1 MARYWLLCLLMASLA
16 WGGSASAQQP
26 EPSQPPA
33 GPNAAPAPEN
43 GAKNSPPVAAV
54 PPDAPV
60 ITIPGLCDHP
70 SDQPAPPNCTTVVTR
85 ADFEKAMELLHPGSH
100 KPALKVFAIKYAN
113 YLITAYRAQEMG
125 LDKKPFYDAKIQVD
139 RMALG
144 RRVLEEKFDTEEK
157 TKVTDKEIESYYQ
170 SHMDDF
176 VEVDV
181 DRIFVPKLAR
191 AQDSD
196 PKLSEAEQQK
206 RRQEW
211 FEDLRKE
218 AEKLRVR
225 ALAGENFL
233 KLQVEACIFAGLTEK
248 DADPAMITLRG
259 IRRSMFSE
267 GQRPVMDVKVG
278 EISPVLTDNNGYSIF
293 RVKSKIT
300 RPFEKASGEIRHT
313 LRTEHAKQDMDALL
327 RSATITY
334 SDDYFGPIKEKKSD
348 TTASNPGA
356 PQSNP

>member
-1 MARYWLLCLLMASLA
+1 MARYGLLCLLMASLV
-16 WGGSASAQQP
+16 WGGSASAQQA
-26 EPSQPPA
+26 EPSRPPV
-33 GPNAAPAPEN
+33 GTNAAPAPEN
-43 GAKNSPPVAAV
+43 GAKDSPAVAAV

-70 SDQPAPPNCTTVVTR
+70 SGEPAPPNCTTVVTR
-85 ADFEKAMELLHPGSH
+85 VEFEKAMDLLHPGSH
-100 KPALKVFAIKYAN
+100 KPALKFFADKYAN

-125 LDKKPFYDAKIQVD
+125 LDKMPDFDAKMEVD

-144 RRVLEEKFDTEEK
+144 RRVLEEKFATEEK
-157 TKVTDKEIESYYQ
+157 SKVTDKEIESYYQ
-170 SHMDDF
+170 NHVDDF

-181 DRIFVPKLAR
+181 DRIFVPKLPR

-206 RRQEW
+206 RRQAW

-218 AEKLRVR
+218 ADKLRVR
-225 ALAGENFL
+225 ALAGEDFL
-233 KLQVEACIFAGLTEK
+233 KLQVEACLYAGLTEK
-248 DADPAMITLRG
+248 DADPSMITLRG
-259 IRRSMFSE
+259 VRRSMFSE

-278 EISPVLTDNNGYSIF
+278 EISSVLTDNNGYSIF
-293 RVKSKIT
+293 RVKTKTT
-300 RPFEKASGEIRHT
+300 RPFEKASGEIRRT
-313 LRTEHAKQDMDALL
+313 LRTEHSKQDMDALL
-327 RSATITY
+327 RSATVTY
-334 SDDYFGPIKEKKSD
+334 SDDYFGPVKEKKSD